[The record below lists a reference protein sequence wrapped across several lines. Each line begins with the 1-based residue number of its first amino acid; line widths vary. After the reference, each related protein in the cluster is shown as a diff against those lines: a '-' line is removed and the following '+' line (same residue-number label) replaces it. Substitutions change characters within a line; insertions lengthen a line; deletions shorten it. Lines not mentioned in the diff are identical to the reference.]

1 MIGSL
6 DCVSVFNDVKCTVAR
21 PLPSMIPIRAA
32 CFQRVPW
39 IVGGRYRYL
48 VHLTSYLTQFQHSLF
63 YVVAYASDSVGEC
76 DSRHCSL
83 LTGSTSTLQWAELAQ
98 LSLCCCCLCCMA
110 CQLAQAVCKS
120 RGLALGLS
128 PKHQCRRWPMTHADC
143 LRQQF
148 PEQSRFS

>member
-6 DCVSVFNDVKCTVAR
+6 DGVSAFNDVKCAVAR

-48 VHLTSYLTQFQHSLF
+48 VHLISYLTRFRHSLF

-83 LTGSTSTLQWAELAQ
+83 FTGSTSTLR
-98 LSLCCCCLCCMA
+98 SCLNSFSCHFVA
-110 CQLAQAVCKS
+110 VDSVARPISWLTVCKS
-120 RGLALGLS
+120 RGLGLGLS
-128 PKHQCRRWPMTHADC
+128 PKHQCRRRPMTHAEGH
-143 LRQQF
+143 RQQF
-148 PEQSRFS
+148 VERSRFS

>member
-1 MIGSL
+1 MLGSL

-21 PLPSMIPIRAA
+21 PPPSMIPTSAA

-48 VHLTSYLTQFQHSLF
+48 VHLISYLTRLQHSLF
-63 YVVAYASDSVGEC
+63 YVVAYASDSAGEC
-76 DSRHCSL
+76 DLRHCSL
-83 LTGSTSTLQWAELAQ
+83 LTGSTSTLQWSRLVQ
-98 LSLCCCCLCCMA
+98 LSLCCCRLCCMA
-110 CQLAQAVCKS
+110 CHLAWTVYTS

-128 PKHQCRRWPMTHADC
+128 PKHQCKRRPMTPADC

-148 PEQSRFS
+148 PEQSGFS